1 MTEVMGPPL
10 PLARLL
16 SSLPIRG
23 SGMETGGKDVSGL
36 FLKRG
41 MAQAFRS
48 HQGNCGRRPA
58 DVLVREPSIG
68 LLYDLRSGLTF
79 SGIGSENMG
88 LTFLY
93 RKRAVDDLTFP
104 CGAPD
109 SRLAVGG

>member
-1 MTEVMGPPL
+1 
-10 PLARLL
+10 
-16 SSLPIRG
+16 
-23 SGMETGGKDVSGL
+23 METGGKDVSGL
-36 FLKRG
+36 FIKRG

-48 HQGNCGRRPA
+48 PQGNFGRRPA

-68 LLYDLRSGLTF
+68 PLPDRRSGLTF

-88 LTFLY
+88 LTFIY

-109 SRLAVGG
+109 SRLAVGGRLIDAGRFDKTQARRAEPQ